1 MVNSTNFPK
10 AKYTYT
16 VLDQEA
22 IVEFDGDH
30 NYTVSAEGIVVVSG
44 TYNINGNEITFID
57 EETKIPGLPTKVPG
71 RYQWKIENDILLL
84 IVVDDPVDGRSK
96 AMVNPWKRI
105 N

>member
-1 MVNSTNFPK
+1 MANSTNFPK

-44 TYNINGNEITFID
+44 TYSINGNEITFID
-57 EETKIPGLPTKVPG
+57 EEKKYLVYPP
-71 RYQWKIENDILLL
+71 RFQ
-84 IVVDDPVDGRSK
+84 VVINGKSK
-96 AMVNPWKRI
+96 TIFSR
-105 N
+105 